1 MAKRKKDKRTNNDL
15 QNIHIKV
22 PVPDFPHRLGRLKP
36 RASTSRGSLAKV
48 YNIFV
53 IVIDLF
59 YICCHN
65 SSVIFIALH
74 FRIIRPIS
82 RH

>member
-1 MAKRKKDKRTNNDL
+1 MTLRVKQKITIRLSAG
-15 QNIHIKV
+15 
-22 PVPDFPHRLGRLKP
+22 FPYRLGRLKP
-36 RASTSRGSLAKV
+36 RASTSRGPLAKV
-48 YNIFV
+48 HNIFV

-74 FRIIRPIS
+74 FRKIRPIS